1 VSWNNV
7 VIVVLFAI
15 NFMLLIN
22 LLALV
27 EITKVLREIRDEL
40 RKPK

>member
-1 VSWNNV
+1 MSWNNV